1 MDGPSESIE
10 SAKCKKNE
18 IHGQYWIKKQ
28 GRKKTHSR
36 VIHLGTRKS
45 MALAQGP
52 GFREW
57 FIVLSRPTNVPQEA
71 FFTARSLYAEDT
83 EEKDISSR
91 SRFREWAM
99 FRGCPFPNGWVSFAQ
114 VCWKFLPSCAVR
126 QGALRSLSW
135 RLGVDGTQIV
145 QLFAP
150 AWAWKPGGKMTPVC
164 CIVSR
169 RLHLG
174 NLLSKLLILE
184 SLFCNCILG

>member
-18 IHGQYWIKKQ
+18 NHSQYWKKNQ
-28 GRKKTHSR
+28 GRKNPFPSHSSWHTQ
-36 VIHLGTRKS
+36 ID
-45 MALAQGP
+45 
-52 GFREW
+52 GFGSRLR
-57 FIVLSRPTNVPQEA
+57 LSRMVYRPFETNDDVPQEA
-71 FFTARSLYAEDT
+71 FFSARRRTFPPASG
-83 EEKDISSR
+83 S
-91 SRFREWAM
+91 EW
-99 FRGCPFPNGWVSFAQ
+99 CPFPNGWVSFAQ
-114 VCWKFLPSCAVR
+114 VCSKFVPSCAVR

-150 AWAWKPGGKMTPVC
+150 AWTWKPDGKMTPVC